1 MNAKILMDMNDQLI
15 LNEESKL
22 KLMEE
27 IDVSHLEIMQKR
39 QLALEMLEELNMR
52 KEEYKALKQDIQTL
66 DEKAE
71 LYKSRVRELEDEYE
85 QMKELLMLRNLE
97 IE

>member
-1 MNAKILMDMNDQLI
+1 MYAELLMNAKILMDMNDQLI

-52 KEEYKALKQDIQTL
+52 KEEYKSLK
-66 DEKAE
+66 
-71 LYKSRVRELEDEYE
+71 
-85 QMKELLMLRNLE
+85 
-97 IE
+97 